1 MSNCHCN
8 SDIILDGSGQLGR
21 YLKALDPAYAP
32 IDDRSIED
40 LLLFAKRYAG
50 QIRFYDIPG
59 SSINDGVKPEKLN
72 WREFFRRDMAVIAA
86 SVAVLD
92 ISNIKKEYDEL
103 RERIDADPSSEKLA
117 AAFALSI
124 SMATR
129 IDRWYTVA
137 IPGNPLRNDLD
148 LAINS
153 HLRLQVKRIM
163 AYEDGYK
170 FADSKNPLQLDFS
183 GIEND
188 ETWGLKDAVD
198 PDASIYQGASLDDKI
213 RNAALYADEI
223 FNDFFSTLQGF
234 VDKGPGYMT
243 FALEQYPA
251 HQPHMAL
258 FIAFLQIFKLA
269 QEQMNGLTGRMLDFY
284 YKEVLQLTPKDSIPD
299 KTHVIFEL
307 AKDIAQ
313 YDIPAGTAFS
323 AGKDAS
329 GKEQV
334 YKSAADLVVNQAKV
348 KELKTI
354 FIDKQDPVAPK
365 RTRSIRGIYASPV
378 ANSADGYGTAFT
390 EANPKW
396 PTFGKGLSA
405 DTESANICKSIDAIK
420 ENLLTAPAVQ
430 TGFAIA
436 SPQLVLRGGKR
447 LIALK
452 VPGISAIVGNAIT
465 ALFNKPIEIW
475 LTGEKEWIKV
485 DKAMPVA
492 DLTKFVMMLA
502 LGYSVFHPDT
512 DEVETSYFVDGEN
525 DIIYVYLPIA
535 EKAIV
540 PYDAKLHTGYNY
552 KTAHPVMQVMLNEAM
567 RIDEELYNTI
577 KATNVSLEVRVG
589 SVNPTREVRN
599 QLAEQYKIFI
609 PEYNFDGLETVV
621 IQNAEGLFPS
631 DKPFNPFTQYPGPGK
646 SLYIGSEEVFNKPL
660 GKLAVSIKRT
670 QQDIQQDNGIK
681 DMAAEEIKFKATTID
696 YSKPYGVSVLTNRSW
711 KAVST
716 LHGTDFSQPELTE
729 NILNQAKRN
738 AAGGP
743 PEITPLLLGRTPIET
758 VTEYKNQSA
767 KGFIRIDYLLPLYK
781 YGTSTMQASQELA
794 PREEIKEISVNY
806 HSVLAQLDSAIDQ
819 LFHVYPFGVVE
830 TYFGTAAAPVKS
842 QALTKSS
849 DTSFAALDKQKGNLL
864 VNAKNLLL
872 PQYTFLDTYS
882 AYSSSGKAGT
892 QGITAIPKR
901 DLLSNLVLASSGVR
915 EAVEGGN
922 NQYSNKLQEQG
933 MLFIGLE
940 KAMPLQSLSL
950 LFQFAEGSAEDEDN
964 DPPVIHWSYLTN
976 NEWRP
981 LRGEDIVSDG
991 TYGFQTTGIVKL
1003 NIPADATNNNTI
1015 ITEGLHW
1022 FSVSVSEN
1030 AHRIPQL
1037 INVVTQAAELVFEDN
1052 NNDQKHFDA
1061 ALPAGSITKL
1071 AVKVAQVSKVEQP
1084 FASFDGKH
1092 KEVSKEFYTRVSERL
1107 RHKGRAITSWDY
1119 EHLVLDRFPSIY
1131 KVKCI
1136 TATDP
1141 NCLCRQEDTAKKTRQ
1156 VFKAF
1161 HFPANLPKAQTDTLL
1176 AEINNALNSNKKLLI
1191 EVVFYSP
1198 VEYEIT
1204 DAVKEIFRKSFASTF
1219 PGIDFKRFTFVVSSE
1234 IAPDTSDA
1242 VLYLPVEAAC
1252 CGPQV
1257 APGHVLLVPIANLK
1271 NRNSIN
1277 PLQPKTSRRI
1287 LLEIEEYLKKLTSP
1301 FVKVHAKNP
1310 VYEQVIVGFR
1320 VQFYTGTDKGFYL
1333 KKLNEEIV
1341 QYLTPW
1347 AFDENADVQF
1357 GQKIYAS
1364 SIINFIEERPY
1375 VDFITDFVMGVCK
1388 DECCKPAAA
1397 PATRQIQPMR
1407 EAADAVAIKTTGI
1420 KMEKEAVLE
1429 QVSRNAMFS
1438 NMKTAAPAAA
1448 AAVKARGVVFDEKK
1462 GNGIAGA
1469 KITIKGT
1476 ATSVSTVTD
1485 GSFNIALDPAT
1496 AILVV
1501 EAAGYNTIE
1510 MAAAGATEF
1519 KIGMS
1524 LATVAAKTKGVVTDA
1539 KTGAALPGAT
1549 VLVKGT
1555 TVSAT
1560 TGPDGSFSVA
1570 ADPFKAVL
1578 TVSSIG
1584 YSPVEIPVAGK
1595 TDLQIALTPKTVE
1608 LTEVV
1613 VVTGK
1618 RESIAEILAG
1628 ICGCSDL
1635 ETAIGEGAS
1644 TKGEIVARPSTA
1656 RSILVS
1662 VPQHVI
1668 IPYTAPVKETPCEVR
1683 KKNKP
1688 APAAEAAPP
1697 KPPVAQEIKPKPT
1710 GEVKPAP
1717 APVAEKP
1724 VEELKKGSDTIKTDT
1739 AIKDSKNTAET
1750 KIRTDVPIAKD
1761 DVILAKPDTGTVKAD
1776 VTTLKTD
1783 VLTAKTDL
1791 VTSKADIATA
1801 KTDADITVKADT
1813 KLADAITVNPDIKL
1827 SDTIKTLPLQDK
1839 KITELAD
1846 KLIKPVEF
1854 IKKEVPGIT
1863 GLAGLS
1869 ATRLKGAAPAKKAA
1883 AKDTKKA
1890 AGKTKAADADK
1901 PKKNNK

>member
-8 SDIILDGSGQLGR
+8 TDIILDGSGQLGR

-59 SSINDGVKPEKLN
+59 SNINDDVPPGKVN

-92 ISNIKKEYDEL
+92 ISNLKKEYDEL
-103 RERIDADPSSEKLA
+103 RERLDADPSSEKLA

-137 IPGNPLRNDLD
+137 IPGNPLRTDLD
-148 LAINS
+148 LAINA
-153 HLRLQVKRIM
+153 HLRWQMKRIM

-170 FADSKNPLQLDFS
+170 FIDSKNPLNLDYS
-183 GIEND
+183 GIQND

-198 PDASIYQGASLDDKI
+198 PDATIYQGATPDDKL

-223 FNDFFSTLQGF
+223 FNDFFSSLQNF
-234 VDKGPGYMT
+234 IDRGPDYMS

-299 KTHVIFEL
+299 RTHVIFEL
-307 AKDIAQ
+307 AKDIVQ

-334 YKSAADLVVNQAKV
+334 YKSASDLVVNQAKV

-354 FIDKQDPVAPK
+354 FIDKKDPVAPK
-365 RTRSIRGIYASPV
+365 KTKTIRSIYASPV

-396 PTFGKGLSA
+396 PTFGKGMSA
-405 DTESANICKSIDAIK
+405 NTGSANICKSIDAIK

-436 SPQLVLRGGKR
+436 SPQLVLQGGKR
-447 LIALK
+447 LIALN
-452 VPGISAIVGNAIT
+452 VPGINAIVGNALT
-465 ALFNKPIEIW
+465 ALSTNPLEIW
-475 LTGEKEWIKV
+475 LTSEKEWLKV
-485 DKAMPVA
+485 DKVMPAA
-492 DLTKFVMMLA
+492 DMGKFMQLFV
-502 LGYSVFHPDT
+502 LGHSVFHPET
-512 DEVETSYFVDGEN
+512 DEVETSYFIDAAN
-525 DIIYVYLPIA
+525 DTIYVYLPIA

-540 PYDAKLHTGYNY
+540 AYDAKLHTGYNY
-552 KTAHPVMQVMLNEAM
+552 KTVYPVMQVMLNEDL
-567 RIDEELYNTI
+567 RIDEEVYNTV
-577 KATNVSLEVRVG
+577 KATNLSLEVRVG
-589 SVNPTREVRN
+589 SINPSVTIRN
-599 QLAEQYKIFI
+599 ELAEQYKIFI
-609 PEYNFDGLETVV
+609 PDYNFDGLETVV

-646 SLYIGSEEVFNKPL
+646 SLYIGSTEVFNKPL
-660 GKLAVSIKRT
+660 GKLAVCIKRT
-670 QQDIQQDNGIK
+670 QQDVEQDNGIK
-681 DMAAEEIKFKATTID
+681 DLKAEELKLKATTID
-696 YSKPYGVSVLTNRSW
+696 YNRPYGVSVLTNRSW
-711 KAVST
+711 KDVST
-716 LHGTDFSQPELTE
+716 LLGTDFSQPDLTE
-729 NILNQAKRN
+729 NILNLAQRN
-738 AAGGP
+738 AAGGSSV
-743 PEITPLLLGRTPIET
+743 ITPLTLDRNPIEA
-758 VTEYKNQSA
+758 VTEYKNQTA
-767 KGFIRIDYLLPLYK
+767 KGFIRIDYLLPLYT

-806 HSVLAQLDSAIDQ
+806 HSVLTQLDSATDQ

-830 TYFGTAAAPVKS
+830 TYFGTATAPVKS
-842 QALTKSS
+842 KALIKSS
-849 DTSFAALDKQKGNLL
+849 DTSFSALDKLKGNLL
-864 VNAKNLLL
+864 VNANNLLL

-882 AYSSSGKAGT
+882 AYTSSGKA
-892 QGITAIPKR
+892 TAGSVSQFAKKR
-901 DLLSNLVLASSGVR
+901 DILSNLVLASSGVR

-940 KAMPLQSLSL
+940 KAVPLQSLSL
-950 LFQFAEGSAEDEDN
+950 LFQFAEGSADDEDN

-1030 AHRIPQL
+1030 AHRIPKL
-1037 INVVTQAAELVFEDN
+1037 INVVTQAAEVVFEDN
-1052 NNDQKHFDA
+1052 DNDQKHFDA

-1071 AVKVAQVSKVEQP
+1071 AVKVAEVSKVEQP
-1084 FASFDGKH
+1084 FASYDGKH
-1092 KEVSKEFYTRVSERL
+1092 KEISKEFYTRVSERL
-1107 RHKGRAITSWDY
+1107 RHKGRAINSWDY

-1141 NCLCRQEDTAKKTRQ
+1141 NCLCRQEDASKKTRQ
-1156 VFKAF
+1156 VFGSF
-1161 HFPANLPKAQTDTLL
+1161 HFPDGMPQAQQAALL
-1176 AEINNALNSNKKLLI
+1176 AEINSALKSNEELLI
-1191 EVVFYSP
+1191 EVAFHSA

-1204 DAVKEIFRKSFASTF
+1204 DAIKELFRKSFSKSF
-1219 PGIDFKRFTFVVSSE
+1219 PGINFSRFSFVVSSE
-1234 IAPDTSDA
+1234 MAPDTTDA
-1242 VLYLPVEAAC
+1242 VLYFPIETAC
-1252 CGPQV
+1252 CGPQI

-1287 LLEIEEYLKKLTSP
+1287 LLEIEAYLKKLTSP

-1388 DECCKPAAA
+1388 DECCKPVAA
-1397 PATRQIQPMR
+1397 ATRQIQPVR
-1407 EAADAVAIKTTGI
+1407 EAAEAAAIKTTGI
-1420 KMEKEAVLE
+1420 KMEKTAVLE
-1429 QVSRNAMFS
+1429 HISRNAMFT
-1438 NMKTAAPAAA
+1438 NMKMAAPAAA
-1448 AAVKARGVVFDEKK
+1448 IAKARGVVFDEKK
-1462 GNGIAGA
+1462 GTTIVGA
-1469 KITIKGT
+1469 KVTVKGT
-1476 ATSVSTVTD
+1476 TTSVSTSAD
-1485 GSFNIALDPAT
+1485 GSFTLALDPDT
-1496 AILVV
+1496 AVLVV
-1501 EAAGYNTIE
+1501 EAVGYKTAEI
-1510 MAAAGATEF
+1510 AAAGATEF
-1519 KIGMS
+1519 KIGMT
-1524 LATVAAKTKGVVTDA
+1524 AGKDAAKLTGVVTDA
-1539 KTGAALPGAT
+1539 KTGLAIPGAT
-1549 VLVKGT
+1549 VAVKGT
-1555 TVSAT
+1555 AMSVSTAINGSFAVEANTATAVLIVSAV
-1560 TGPDGSFSVA
+1560 GYSAVEVA
-1570 ADPFKAVL
+1570 AGGL
-1578 TVSSIG
+1578 T
-1584 YSPVEIPVAGK
+1584 ELK
-1595 TDLQIALTPKTVE
+1595 VE
-1608 LTEVV
+1608 LKPITETLGEVV
-1613 VVTGK
+1613 VVTAD
-1618 RESIAEILAG
+1618 RESIAEKLAG

-1635 ETAIGEGAS
+1635 ETAIGEGAA

-1688 APAAEAAPP
+1688 APAAEAVPP
-1697 KPPVAQEIKPKPT
+1697 PPPVAEVKPKP
-1710 GEVKPAP
+1710 AP
-1717 APVAEKP
+1717 PVAEAPKGNVKGNVPPAKDEVKAGTGTITAEPVKP
-1724 VEELKKGSDTIKTDT
+1724 GKDIPGLKDIKGVDLVKLNPLIKAEELDVKKPLDSIKDDLVTGITKAADTIKAEPVVKAGDMVIEKPGEISKGEL
-1739 AIKDSKNTAET
+1739 ASDIKKTTGLLTGVSVAGKALQPEELIKAGVTGIKAVTGT
-1750 KIRTDVPIAKD
+1750 KA
-1761 DVILAKPDTGTVKAD
+1761 AGTVKEKLTVPAKAAKQ
-1776 VTTLKTD
+1776 VT
-1783 VLTAKTDL
+1783 
-1791 VTSKADIATA
+1791 
-1801 KTDADITVKADT
+1801 
-1813 KLADAITVNPDIKL
+1813 
-1827 SDTIKTLPLQDK
+1827 
-1839 KITELAD
+1839 
-1846 KLIKPVEF
+1846 KPV
-1854 IKKEVPGIT
+1854 KK
-1863 GLAGLS
+1863 
-1869 ATRLKGAAPAKKAA
+1869 AAPAK
-1883 AKDTKKA
+1883 
-1890 AGKTKAADADK
+1890 
-1901 PKKNNK
+1901 PKKNK